1 MPTASWN
8 GVVIAQASDDQVE
21 IVENNVYFPPSSVKR
36 EYLQP
41 SAHTSR
47 CPWKGL
53 ASYYSVSVNGKVNEN
68 AAWYYPE
75 PSEKAAQIKDHVAFW
90 PSPICNGSRRS
101 SAIISTSSAIPTMC
115 RRYAGW
121 RRSAF
126 TRT

>member
-8 GVVIAQASDDQVE
+8 GVVIAQASDDQVQ

-36 EYLQP
+36 EYLQA
-41 SAHTSR
+41 SSHTSR

-53 ASYYSVSVNGKVNEN
+53 ASYYSLNVDGKINEN

-90 PSPICNGSRRS
+90 RGVEVQR
-101 SAIISTSSAIPTMC
+101 
-115 RRYAGW
+115 
-121 RRSAF
+121 
-126 TRT
+126 